1 MKHFFIGTL
10 VALMLVLAMV
20 VGTFAMAESAEPEVP
35 AVEDA
40 VMEDTA
46 LSDALDA
53 YRAARRGDRYDSLE
67 EELKAYVEAG
77 KLTQEQADLILKSF
91 EERQA
96 LCDGNCPN
104 CGTRPQNG
112 YGRGGRSNGG
122 KGGRSNGGRGG
133 RTNGGKGGRSNG
145 GYGMFNRQSDGLTD
159 GNTFTFDM
167 QDGVFEGI

>member
-10 VALMLVLAMV
+10 VALMLVMV
-20 VGTFAMAESAEPEVP
+20 LNVGAFATAESAAPEVP
-35 AVEDA
+35 AAAD
-40 VMEDTA
+40 DTA
-46 LSDALDA
+46 LLDALNA
-53 YRAARRGDRYDSLE
+53 YRAARRGDRYGTLE
-67 EELKAYVEAG
+67 EELKEYVEAG
-77 KLTQEQADLILKSF
+77 KLTQEQADLILKNF

-104 CGTRPQNG
+104 CGAQFRGG
-112 YGRGGRSNGG
+112 YGMGRGGRSNGG

-145 GYGMFNRQSDGLTD
+145 GYGMFNRQSDGQTD

-167 QDGVFEGI
+167 QDDVFEGI